1 MSSVFLGQKNHL
13 KFNKVY
19 PYLSLLP
26 ASKPKTSTIFCIS
39 AIEEHSLDYTRAVL
53 KVGKNYPETSPVIQS
68 SGSERESNVNISAYS
83 SFIQHLSEIRY
94 LAQQEPLKSIPAV
107 NITALTESKPSGVP
121 QISAEERMRL
131 LDDYLGSPSSSFLP
145 RWEKERMR
153 VKDQGT
159 DQSNTITSSS
169 GSLVREVGSITINNG
184 KTKPNH
190 DD

>member
-39 AIEEHSLDYTRAVL
+39 AIEEHSLDYTRAVF
-53 KVGKNYPETSPVIQS
+53 KVGKNYRETSPVIQS
-68 SGSERESNVNISAYS
+68 SGSERESNANISAYS
-83 SFIQHLSEIRY
+83 SFIQHLPEIDY
-94 LAQQEPLKSIPAV
+94 LAQQKSPRRIWA
-107 NITALTESKPSGVP
+107 ADKKYLTEFKPSSAP
-121 QISAEERMRL
+121 QVSA
-131 LDDYLGSPSSSFLP
+131 G
-145 RWEKERMR
+145 ERMR

-159 DQSNTITSSS
+159 DQSNAITSSS
-169 GSLVREVGSITINNG
+169 GSHARAVGVLQN
-184 KTKPNH
+184 